1 MRRYFF
7 TKSILKSIHL
17 SLFTFLLTSAFILG
31 TSVTTNAQATLSVQ
45 GIVKKS
51 NGVALEDG
59 EYSITFKMYA
69 VNAPTVVIWDE
80 TIPNVEVISGIYSV
94 VLGSTLADPLNI
106 PFDADY
112 ELGITIGSQ
121 EMLPRIRLTSAP
133 YALSLRGETNQ
144 FPSTGQV
151 LADDIKVANGVL
163 ASGGAPGVNGVD
175 KNGYAF
181 SGNNGDND
189 SGLFSTQDGK
199 VSMYA
204 NNVEKL
210 SVTSTEV
217 TLNGTTTVQGTIGA
231 NNINLYN
238 DGRINYSTT
247 NGGSFLDWRLA
258 NVDEFSQNTQGWSS
272 YAPVTGQWIGWNQS
286 SPNGGLNRPNYGVFA
301 GHAITPSQ
309 NNQVLKKQFTIP
321 GSYSQ
326 IKVKFRYFI
335 LDSWDNGTG
344 DLPFAAFA
352 SDVSGTNFRVGWT
365 DYSPYYLNA
374 NGRLNTNEIR
384 AALNFQGQASH
395 TDHWVDAE
403 MTGYANGNTFW
414 VYFGAA
420 LDSNGD
426 PLDESFA
433 IGYVEIWVR

>member
-1 MRRYFF
+1 
-7 TKSILKSIHL
+7 
-17 SLFTFLLTSAFILG
+17 
-31 TSVTTNAQATLSVQ
+31 
-45 GIVKKS
+45 
-51 NGVALEDG
+51 
-59 EYSITFKMYA
+59 
-69 VNAPTVVIWDE
+69 
-80 TIPNVEVISGIYSV
+80 
-94 VLGSTLADPLNI
+94 
-106 PFDADY
+106 
-112 ELGITIGSQ
+112 
-121 EMLPRIRLTSAP
+121 
-133 YALSLRGETNQ
+133 
-144 FPSTGQV
+144 

-163 ASGGAPGVNGVD
+163 ASGGAPGLNGVD

-199 VSMYA
+199 VSLYA

-272 YAPVTGQWIGWNQS
+272 YAPVAGQWIGWNQS

-352 SDVSGTNFRVGWT
+352 SDVSGSNFRVGWT